1 MLITILPNSSM
12 IPEKSFANVNVN
24 DKLTLLLLLSF
35 LQRINFSLFKKRK
48 EIIIISSYPIVK
60 EILKLSKE
68 VNNTKNFIFSCT
80 FFDWPRKDI
89 VASLEMQQIAGH
101 VSDQECLYLL
111 IC

>member
-48 EIIIISSYPIVK
+48 EIIIISFYPIVK

-68 VNNTKNFIFSCT
+68 VN
-80 FFDWPRKDI
+80 
-89 VASLEMQQIAGH
+89 
-101 VSDQECLYLL
+101 
-111 IC
+111 